1 MPVSPGM
8 TRDVIEA
15 QLATIEQAWG
25 IRIANRAQLR
35 DWIAEALTD
44 PAEILSF
51 TTSLNTWVALNQ
63 PGGNVQVS
71 RSLFEKIL
79 VAIRSRYRQER

>member
-1 MPVSPGM
+1 MAVSPGM

-15 QLATIEQAWG
+15 HLETVEQAWG

-44 PAEILSF
+44 PVEILTF

-63 PGGNVQVS
+63 PGVNVQVS

-79 VAIRSRYRQER
+79 AAIRSRHLQDR

>member
-1 MPVSPGM
+1 L

-25 IRIANRAQLR
+25 IRIANRGQLR

-44 PAEILSF
+44 TVEILSF
-51 TTSLNTWVALNQ
+51 TTSLNTWMALNQ
-63 PGGNVQVS
+63 PKGSVQVS
-71 RSLFEKIL
+71 RSLFEKML
-79 VAIRSRYRQER
+79 AAIRSRDMQER

>member
-1 MPVSPGM
+1 MEVSPGI

-15 QLATIEQAWG
+15 HLETIEQAWG
-25 IRIANRAQLR
+25 IRIASRTQLR

-51 TTSLNTWVALNQ
+51 TTTLNTWVALNQ

-79 VAIRSRYRQER
+79 AAIRSRHLQDR